1 METNEKDNFMFET
14 ILGEILSTEKVKFDN
29 TDCFAINK
37 GELNDVIVT
46 VAEIDDKEDLKS
58 N

>member
-46 VAEIDDKEDLKS
+46 VAEIDDE
-58 N
+58 